1 MTVFFSKKC
10 EIGLQAVLFLSTYPK
25 NTLFSADQ
33 ISLEINVPKEFVSKI
48 LQALKKSK
56 IIGSKK
62 GKEGGFYLAQDAS
75 TIRLIDIIA
84 AIDGLD
90 VFKQCI
96 LGFPGCSVD
105 EPCPVHEEW
114 GKLRNEA
121 YTMFSKETLAD
132 LREKTSQKINSLKK

>member
-25 NTLFSADQ
+25 NTLFSSEQ

-48 LQALKKSK
+48 LQSLTKSK
-56 IIGSKK
+56 IVGSKK

-75 TIRLIDIIA
+75 VIRLIDIIT

>member
-25 NTLFSADQ
+25 DTLFSADQ
-33 ISLEINVPKEFVSKI
+33 ISMEINVPKEFVSKI
-48 LQALKKSK
+48 LQALTKSQ

-62 GKEGGFYLAQDAS
+62 GKEGGFYLAQDSAS
-75 TIRLIDIIA
+75 IRLIDIIT

-121 YTMFSKETLAD
+121 YTMLSKETLAD
-132 LREKTSQKINSLKK
+132 LREKTTLKITSLKK

>member
-25 NTLFSADQ
+25 NTLFSAET
-33 ISLEINVPKEFVSKI
+33 ISNSINVPKEFVSKV
-48 LQALKKSK
+48 LQTLTKSA

-62 GKEGGFYLAQDAS
+62 GKEGGFFLAQDAAV
-75 TIRLIDIIA
+75 IRLIDIIN
-84 AIDGLD
+84 AIDGLG

-132 LREKTSQKINSLKK
+132 LREKTTLKITSLKK

>member
-25 NTLFSADQ
+25 NTLFSAEQ
-33 ISLEINVPKEFVSKI
+33 ISNDMNVPREFVSKI
-48 LQALKKSK
+48 LQTLTKSG
-56 IIGSKK
+56 IVGSKK
-62 GKEGGFYLAQDAS
+62 GKDGGFYLAQDSAV
-75 TIRLIDIIA
+75 IRLIDIIN
-84 AIDGLD
+84 AIDGLG

-105 EPCPVHEEW
+105 EPCPMHEKW

-121 YTMFSKETLAD
+121 YTMFSQETLAD
-132 LREKTSQKINSLKK
+132 LREKTSNKINSLKK